1 MSSKFIKNSRVNNS
15 PKSFDTPTPKENVWY
30 SMASPKEDKAEKEE
44 MEEYRQRMKSEK
56 ARIEAIP
63 LEELSFKDI
72 YTEPFEDMMGM
83 GRIYSGDDF
92 AFQFLAGG
100 EETKQKCLQILNG
113 EVKEYKRQNI
123 THKNG
128 EISVDGHPF
137 ILVRGFGNLCG
148 GGAYNLSVEY
158 ASKIQDSL
166 EEYIVEKLTK

>member
-1 MSSKFIKNSRVNNS
+1 MPSNFIKNSRIVNQPS
-15 PKSFDTPTPKENVWY
+15 TYEWSSMSTTVYDRTEKRLHKEY
-30 SMASPKEDKAEKEE
+30 DRK
-44 MEEYRQRMKSEK
+44 MKSEK

-72 YTEPFEDMMGM
+72 YTEPFIDLMGM

-137 ILVRGFGNLCG
+137 ILVRGWGNLVGTG
-148 GGAYNLSVEY
+148 GYNLDGRW
-158 ASKIQDSL
+158 AARIQDSL

>member
-1 MSSKFIKNSRVNNS
+1 MSSKFIKNSRVVNQ
-15 PKSFDTPTPKENVWY
+15 PRTYEWA
-30 SMASPKEDKAEKEE
+30 SMSTTAYDKEE
-44 MEEYRQRMKSEK
+44 KKRREDYDRKMKSEK

-63 LEELSFKDI
+63 LEQLSFKDI

-83 GRIYSGDDF
+83 GRIYSGNDF

-123 THKNG
+123 AHKNG

-137 ILVRGFGNLCG
+137 ILVRGWGKMVGIG
-148 GGAYNLSVEY
+148 GYNLDERW
-158 ASKIQDSL
+158 AAKIQDSL
-166 EEYIVEKLTK
+166 AEYIVNKLSND